1 MTTTTQVPGTFAV
14 AIDGVPYL
22 VVEGEYERAT
32 LDTIRQ
38 QADVSETPGEQSL
51 NPHDLWRRSAD
62 DWILG
67 AGQPWYD
74 RRDSL
79 PERHWRS
86 LGINPWERGELTLHK
101 ATSNIGSTMSS
112 AGTNVGKAV
121 VANGRVYVARATIL
135 SYWNGSTWTDT
146 GAVTGTGVTIR
157 DIATDGYNVYIA
169 ARNNAAS
176 VGGLWIVNGSSDAP
190 SKINNVI
197 PDMVAFVKGR
207 IIVGAQEDLYNVTDL
222 SSTAIPPTLT
232 ALVNTDWQW
241 TAVGEGP
248 GYIYAAGFSNDTSIV
263 YRLGIREDG
272 TALQAAAVARQLP
285 DGEVVRAIQG
295 YRGLVALGTD
305 KGVRLA
311 AVSGPGLQ
319 EGALIE
325 TNGPVYG
332 LEPQGDYI
340 WFTWS
345 DLDGLGGPGLGRM
358 DLSRFT
364 RQLTP
369 AYATDLQSG
378 QGSGTSLSVVT
389 YGGKRIFVVQDVGV
403 FAEQASTFV
412 ASGYVESGKITHRLS
427 DKKTFFAVE
436 GRHKALAA
444 GESVR
449 LQLYVDDASTAA
461 IDVTQ
466 DVDGATDIGP
476 SSPATVADGKGE
488 YANLKVTLTGGGGS
502 APTLTRW
509 LLRSFPIARRSEAFL
524 VPLDLRRSIEQLR
537 TGEARQRSPEDEFE
551 ALKVIEKAGLPV
563 EFQEHGNTYL
573 AFVDRVHLGPG
584 LNLDEDPESPWWQG
598 RCSVTLRL
606 FDV

>member
-1 MTTTTQVPGTFAV
+1 MTTTDQVPGGFAV

-22 VVEGEYERAT
+22 VFAGEYERAT

-38 QADVSETPGEQSL
+38 QADTSRTPGEATL
-51 NPHDLWRRSAD
+51 NPNDLWRRAAD

-67 AGQPWYD
+67 AGQEWFD

-79 PERHWRS
+79 VERTWRS
-86 LGINPWERGELTLHK
+86 LGANPWERGQLTLHK
-101 ATSNIGSTMSS
+101 ATVDIGASMTS
-112 AGTNVGKAV
+112 AGSNVGKAV
-121 VANGRVYVARATIL
+121 VANGRMYVARSTTL
-135 SYWNGSTWTDT
+135 SYWDGSSWTDT
-146 GAVTGTGVTIR
+146 GAVTGSGVTIR
-157 DIATDGYNVYIA
+157 DIATDGFNVYIA
-169 ARNNAAS
+169 ARNGAAS
-176 VGGLWIVNGSSDAP
+176 AGGLWVVTGSSDTP
-190 SKINNVI
+190 VKINNVI

-222 SSTAIPPTLT
+222 GSTDIPDTLT
-232 ALVNTDWQW
+232 ALVNTEWQW

-248 GYIYAAGFSNDTSIV
+248 GYIYAAGHSNDTSIV

-295 YRGLVALGTD
+295 YRGLVVLGTD

-332 LEPQGDYI
+332 LEPQGDYV

-345 DLDGLGGPGLGRM
+345 DLDGLGGPGLGRL

-364 RQLTP
+364 RTLTP
-369 AYATDLQSG
+369 AYAADLQSG
-378 QGSGTSLSVVT
+378 EASGTALSVVT
-389 YGGKRIFVVQDVGV
+389 YDGKRIFVVEDVGV
-403 FAEQASTFV
+403 FAEQASTFET
-412 ASGYVESGKITHRLS
+412 SGYVESGKIIYGLA
-427 DKKTFFAVE
+427 DKKTFFAAE
-436 GRHKALAA
+436 ARHKALAA

-449 LQLYVDDASTAA
+449 LQLYVDDSATAV
-461 IDVTQ
+461 IDSTQ
-466 DVDGATDIGP
+466 DDDGATDLGP
-476 SSPATVADGKGE
+476 STPATVADGKGE
-488 YANLKVTLTGGGGS
+488 YANLKVTMAGDGS
-502 APTLTRW
+502 STPTLTRW
-509 LLRSFPIARRSEAFL
+509 LLRAFPIPRRSEAFM
-524 VPLDLRRSIEQLR
+524 VPLDLKRTVEQLR
-537 TGEARQRSPEDEFE
+537 TGEARARSPEDEFE
-551 ALKVIEKAGLPV
+551 ALKTIEKAGLPV
-563 EFQEHGNTYL
+563 QFQEHGNTYL

-584 LNLDEDPESPWWQG
+584 LTLDEDPEHPWWQG
-598 RCSVTLRL
+598 RCAVTLRL